1 MHVLACI
8 AFLLSPALLGVN
20 SLMSV
25 DVLVASLGHINI
37 AMYITV
43 LISLRVVMTEIFLS
57 IQTK

>member
-8 AFLLSPALLGVN
+8 ELLLSPALLGVN
-20 SLMSV
+20 AYMSV

-37 AMYITV
+37 VMYITM

-57 IQTK
+57 IQV